1 MLSIFP
7 YVPKTNY
14 SEGKNTEK
22 HEFSIS
28 PATWITEN
36 PKLSLI
42 YSHYYIHI
50 PFRVATNKRVLTSLH
65 LQSEQSKTQKTRSQ
79 DSNTV
84 TFPAI
89 QIPLHS
95 LASSKLTKSTR
106 RHC

>member
-65 LQSEQSKTQKTRSQ
+65 LQSEQSKPKKRDLKTQ
-79 DSNTV
+79 
-84 TFPAI
+84 I
-89 QIPLHS
+89 Q
-95 LASSKLTKSTR
+95 
-106 RHC
+106 